1 MNLTP
6 RTIALVMGV
15 GLILAACGKTAPI
28 PNSGSAA
35 ASSATVQ
42 TMSVSGLG
50 TVLVAGSDRTLY
62 VLTADQG
69 GTPTCASSSACAGLW
84 PPLLLPP
91 GTTTAKAVAGV
102 TSSKLGTVQDPN
114 GKTQVTYNSWP
125 LYMYSG
131 DSGPAQSN
139 GEGIVSFGGTWYA
152 MSPSGASIKSS
163 GSSSGGGY

>member
-1 MNLTP
+1 MKPTP
-6 RTIALVMGV
+6 RTMALVMAV
-15 GLILAACGKTAPI
+15 GLILAACGKKAST
-28 PNSGSAA
+28 PNSGSSA

-50 TVLVAGSDRTLY
+50 SVLVAENGRTLY

-84 PPLLLPP
+84 PPLLLPA
-91 GTTTAKAVAGV
+91 GTTAAKAVAGV

-152 MSPSGASIKSS
+152 MSPSGASVKSS